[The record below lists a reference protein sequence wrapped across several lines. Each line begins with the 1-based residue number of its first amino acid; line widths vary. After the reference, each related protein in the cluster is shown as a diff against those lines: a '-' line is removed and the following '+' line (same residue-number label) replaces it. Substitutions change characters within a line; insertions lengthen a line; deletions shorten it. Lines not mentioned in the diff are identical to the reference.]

1 MIVAALLNLVSG
13 LLGLLLSPLHI
24 PALPE
29 GVSSAMSSGMSYVRD
44 GLTLVAAYTHWDFLC
59 ALFVAAIAIEAA
71 MLVYKFVMWIIKKIP
86 VSME

>member
-1 MIVAALLNLVSG
+1 MIVTAILNLVAG

-29 GVSSAMSSGMSYVRD
+29 GVSSVMSTGMSYVRD
-44 GLTLVAAYTHWDFLC
+44 GLTLIAAYTHWGFLC
-59 ALFVAAIAIEAA
+59 ALFFAAVAIEAA